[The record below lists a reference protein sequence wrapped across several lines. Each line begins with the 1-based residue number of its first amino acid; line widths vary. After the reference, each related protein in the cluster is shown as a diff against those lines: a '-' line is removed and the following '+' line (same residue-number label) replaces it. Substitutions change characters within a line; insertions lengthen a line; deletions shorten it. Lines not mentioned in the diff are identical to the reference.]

1 MLLPTTHQSPA
12 PCSSPSLRHPTP
24 RKPSHPREELP
35 QFLHTPLLSVCGCRA
50 DGELLEDRD
59 ETRPWHLP
67 VPRTMAEGPEPE
79 PVAGTGAPSPLQ
91 IPPTAFQP
99 PSPVSWPP
107 AETLA
112 SARCSRQKGPHGG
125 PVLTSVPGKRP
136 TLTLGRLNLPSKTRK
151 AQTDSGSSLNG
162 SQKALVQGAA
172 HVTSDESW
180 ERERTRAGYGAQGRC
195 SSDTGSAG
203 RGCPPGQEV
212 GFT

>member
-1 MLLPTTHQSPA
+1 MRLVLGTCPFPGQWLKVQNQSPWQ
-12 PCSSPSLRHPTP
+12 
-24 RKPSHPREELP
+24 E
-35 QFLHTPLLSVCGCRA
+35 Q
-50 DGELLEDRD
+50 
-59 ETRPWHLP
+59 
-67 VPRTMAEGPEPE
+67 EP
-79 PVAGTGAPSPLQ
+79 PPPLQ